1 MIRQDYVAELA
12 GLDREIMKMGLIVE
26 KAISRSIQA
35 LKDLDID
42 MAQEIIDDDII
53 VDAMEKDL
61 CDRCALII
69 ARQQPVAGDLRRLI
83 GGIKII
89 TDLERIGDH
98 AGHVAKG
105 AIRMPEGGMIKPLVD
120 IPRMGEICCRMLSSS
135 VKAFIE
141 DDVEA
146 AKKIALDDT
155 LVDDLHKQVIR
166 EVLTYMM
173 SDTKNIEGGLA
184 LMHVSRFLERIGDHV
199 CNICEW
205 VIFSDT
211 GEHINL

>member
-1 MIRQDYVAELA
+1 MIRQDYAAELA

-26 KAISRSIQA
+26 DSINKAVRA
-35 LKDLDID
+35 LKELDEDL
-42 MAQEIIDDDII
+42 AQEVIDDDSI

-61 CDRCALII
+61 CDRYALIV

-98 AGHVAKG
+98 AGHIAKG
-105 AIRMPEGGMIKPLVD
+105 AIRMPEGRIIKSLVD
-120 IPRMGEICCRMLSSS
+120 IPRMAEICCKMLSGA

-141 DDVEA
+141 EDVEV
-146 AKKIALDDT
+146 AKKIAAQDN
-155 LVDDLHKQVIR
+155 LVDELHKQVIR
-166 EVLTYMM
+166 ELLTYMM
-173 SDTKNIEGGLA
+173 SDTKNIEGGLE
-184 LMHVSRFLERIGDHV
+184 LMHVSRFIERIGDHV

-205 VIFSDT
+205 VIFSDS
-211 GEHINL
+211 GEHIDL

>member
-1 MIRQDYVAELA
+1 MIRQDYAAELA
-12 GLDREIMKMGLIVE
+12 DLDREIMKMGLIVE
-26 KAISRSIQA
+26 KAISKAVQA
-35 LKDLDID
+35 LKELDEDL
-42 MAQEIIDDDII
+42 AQEVIDDDSI
-53 VDAMEKDL
+53 VDAIEKDL

-105 AIRMPEGGMIKPLVD
+105 AIRMPGGRMIKPLVD
-120 IPRMGEICCRMLSSS
+120 IPRMGELCCKMLSGA

-141 DDVEA
+141 DDVQA
-146 AKKIALDDT
+146 AKQIAAEDD

-173 SDTKNIEGGLA
+173 SDTKNIEGGLE
-184 LMHVSRFLERIGDHV
+184 LMHVSRFIERIGDHV

-205 VIFSDT
+205 VIFSDS
-211 GEHINL
+211 GEHIDL